1 MPGLDRFEILFYSD
15 ALDRLVYKI
24 EDIRLAETGGQF
36 TYRMPKDKVNALVNG
51 LRQLPYSPRR
61 KLVVVVKGSASGAGV
76 PVGAIASGPYYGNA
90 EVFSVELRNKLAV
103 IAVDSSGS
111 NQWTDPGYLR
121 IGAAQ
126 KMLEK
131 MGRRNADIAAGT
143 AANKAELPT
152 MVAALDFDGYTHILS
167 PLAPA
172 QDLAARRIFNA
183 VDSWGGTDVAAAI
196 NQAAG
201 LLNPTGVR
209 GPRRPFPNTSKT
221 YVLTDMD
228 NNAGMAPVV
237 VAIRESGAQGIPV
250 NLGHLMPLLN
260 TTLASGQLHGEP
272 FMPRKLAEPMDP
284 VVEALLASGGSYAV
298 IENAQAQDAWTD
310 LMDELNSTD
319 PATRTE
325 VRLPLDVKLYG
336 LAVAHDGRSE
346 PVYLFDAA
354 QSGAVVVKV
363 DGKGHFVPDVRVN
376 GAGGQ
381 TSAGQD
387 QYELRFTAQAGQTY
401 RISLNEDA
409 AAAGLYSIVLRQSI
423 VAGPLGTVPV
433 PVNHP
438 VMLFAAALLVL
449 LAGACTQRLRM
460 RRTGH

>member
-1 MPGLDRFEILFYSD
+1 MPQH
-15 ALDRLVYKI
+15 AV
-24 EDIRLAETGGQF
+24 A
-36 TYRMPKDKVNALVNG
+36 PP
-51 LRQLPYSPRR
+51 QL
-61 KLVVVVKGSASGAGV
+61 
-76 PVGAIASGPYYGNA
+76 
-90 EVFSVELRNKLAV
+90 E
-103 IAVDSSGS
+103 
-111 NQWTDPGYLR
+111 
-121 IGAAQ
+121 
-126 KMLEK
+126 
-131 MGRRNADIAAGT
+131 
-143 AANKAELPT
+143 
-152 MVAALDFDGYTHILS
+152 
-167 PLAPA
+167 
-172 QDLAARRIFNA
+172 
-183 VDSWGGTDVAAAI
+183 
-196 NQAAG
+196 
-201 LLNPTGVR
+201 
-209 GPRRPFPNTSKT
+209 
-221 YVLTDMD
+221 
-228 NNAGMAPVV
+228 
-237 VAIRESGAQGIPV
+237 
-250 NLGHLMPLLN
+250 
-260 TTLASGQLHGEP
+260 QLHGEP